1 MSGAI
6 RIMCQGD
13 EVNTELASLACYTLP
28 NAICGC
34 LQTCSALCVSFR
46 KFAQKKGFRQIN
58 GCSLRKHIEDGV
70 C

>member
-1 MSGAI
+1 VSGAI

-46 KFAQKKGFRQIN
+46 KFAQKKVLDKY